1 MMSAQPIIESD
12 GNSQPVGTTGRRF
25 VQISF
30 ALLALHVFFMLFRY
44 GQLPIVPVV
53 GDEVII
59 NDASVSLARGQGYAA
74 RSFAG
79 SQYGLDR
86 VFAHFPPLYP
96 YTEALAFKLFGVSV
110 YSLRLTATLV
120 SIGSTIVLFFILLRL
135 CRKRLLD
142 WNAAL
147 LIEALYCTN
156 ASLISLERVARMESM
171 IGLLMFLSLAA
182 VLYMASQPEDAK
194 TWPSMLAA
202 GLFGALCL
210 AVHPEALTAL
220 LLLGALMFLLGRANL
235 PLRLVSV
242 GLFGLIPLVVGLVI
256 FGRKLPTAVEQFLK
270 IAHDSASTEPTT
282 MQHLHDA
289 LHNTSLSIL
298 NRNLFLLLILMLMAL
313 APVVYA
319 VVTRKLPHHSL
330 RYKMGVCL
338 AVVCVLEIV
347 LMFTIFRLDDRRCQF
362 LFGPLL
368 LCIALCLLGNK
379 PLRRWQTVLGW
390 TVVALQCSVAGFYL
404 SARNDR
410 AADMDPNRYAG
421 LIQRLPS
428 GVSIASTPGLWLD
441 FEQAQRP
448 FTLIFYG
455 LDGENTWTNGV
466 MNNPLERFDIIIL
479 ESYYTEDKPW
489 WAQEA
494 APGRKKYTYTV
505 GRDVVDVYV
514 RGNSTWKP

>member
-1 MMSAQPIIESD
+1 MIESD
-12 GNSQPVGTTGRRF
+12 STSLPVQPAASAVRRF
-25 VQISF
+25 VVLSL
-30 ALLALHVFFMLFRY
+30 ALVVLHVFFMLFHY

-96 YTEALAFKLFGVSV
+96 YTEALAFRLFGVSV

-120 SIGSTIVLFFILLRL
+120 SIGSTLVLFWILLRL
-135 CRKRLLD
+135 CRKQLMD
-142 WNAAL
+142 WNVAL

-171 IGLLMFLSLAA
+171 IGLLVFLSLAA
-182 VLYMASQPEDAK
+182 VLCMASQPSGTR
-194 TWPSMLAA
+194 TWPAMLLA
-202 GLFGALCL
+202 GLFGALCM

-220 LLLGALMFLLGRANL
+220 LLLGALMLFLGRATL
-235 PLRLVSV
+235 PQRLVSV
-242 GLFGLIPLVVGLVI
+242 GLFGLIPLAVGLAI

-270 IAHDSASTEPTT
+270 IAHDAASTEPTT
-282 MQHLHDA
+282 MQHLRDA
-289 LHNTSLSIL
+289 VHNTSLSIL
-298 NRNLFLLLILMLMAL
+298 NRNLFLLLILVLMVL

-319 VVTRKLPHHSL
+319 VVTRRLPRNNL
-330 RYKMGVCL
+330 RYKMGRCL
-338 AVVCVLEIV
+338 AVVCVLEIM
-347 LMFTIFRLDDRRCQF
+347 LMFALFRLDDRRCQF

-368 LCIALCLLGNK
+368 VCLALCLLGAA
-379 PLRRWQTVLGW
+379 PLRRWQTWLGW
-390 TVVALQCSVAGFYL
+390 AVVALQCGIAGFYL

-410 AADMDPNRYAG
+410 AADMNPNRYMA
-421 LIQRLPS
+421 LIEHLPA
-428 GVSIASTPGLWLD
+428 GVSVAATPGLWLD
-441 FEQAQRP
+441 LEQAQRP

-455 LDGENTWTNGV
+455 LDGENTWKNGV
-466 MNNPLERFDIIIL
+466 MSNPLDRFDVVIL

-514 RGNSTWKP
+514 RGNATMKP